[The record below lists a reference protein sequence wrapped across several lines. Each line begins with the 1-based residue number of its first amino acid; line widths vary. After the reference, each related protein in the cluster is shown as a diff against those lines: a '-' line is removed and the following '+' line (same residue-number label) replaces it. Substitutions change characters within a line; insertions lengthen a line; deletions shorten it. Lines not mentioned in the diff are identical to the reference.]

1 MIAAAQDAK
10 ALEAHIK
17 AMQYEKMLMEQKLNQ
32 EHAAAAKAQAKQLEF
47 QKQKMKLELEH
58 QKHISS
64 LKENVSASISGGASA
79 VRIAKMPKL
88 VISKFRFLGQFSSQ
102 IDGTSE
108 PCRPASTKCSYLK
121 ELVNVKV

>member
-32 EHAAAAKAQAKQLEF
+32 EQAATAKAKAEQSEF

-58 QKHISS
+58 QKQISS
-64 LKENVSASISGGASA
+64 LKENMSVSISGASA

-108 PCRPASTKCSYLK
+108 PASTKCSYLK
-121 ELVNVKV
+121 KLVNVKV

>member
-32 EHAAAAKAQAKQLEF
+32 EQAATAKAEQSEF

-58 QKHISS
+58 QKQISS
-64 LKENVSASISGGASA
+64 LKENMSVSISGGASA
-79 VRIAKMPKL
+79 MRIAKMPKL

-108 PCRPASTKCSYLK
+108 PASTKCSYLK